1 MSFREG
7 EDWRTTLT
15 WTILPAGR
23 AWQRAAGLALAQSGV
38 SLSTAAILLVI
49 ARLGDGIRQKDVAEE
64 STLDPAAIA
73 RSVTQLERDGL
84 LERHRDLFDGR
95 AKTLHLTELGHA
107 LSLKL
112 GEALDSLRS
121 ELIGGMDDADGQIA
135 VCVLRALESRCLAF
149 SNGALPL
156 EPFDA

>member
-7 EDWRTTLT
+7 EDWRRTLT

-23 AWQRAAGLALAQSGV
+23 AWQRAAGTALAQLGV

-49 ARLGDGIRQKDVAEE
+49 TRLGDGIRQQDVAKEL
-64 STLDPAAIA
+64 TLDPAAIA

-84 LERHRDLFDGR
+84 LERPKDLSDGR
-95 AKTLHLTELGHA
+95 AKTLHLTELGRA

-112 GEALDSLRS
+112 DEALDRLRD
-121 ELIGGMDDADGQIA
+121 ELVAGIDDADGQIA
-135 VCVLRALESRCLAF
+135 VRVLRALETQCLTF
-149 SNGALPL
+149 SNG
-156 EPFDA
+156 EPRRQPFEA